1 MNMHREIATPGRAT
15 VARPAQN
22 GKAGGTMELHQIR
35 YFLALEKTLNFT
47 RAAEDCNVSQPA
59 LSRAIAQL
67 EAELGGELF
76 RRERSLTHLTAFGQ
90 AVRPDLQRCFES
102 SQRAKCV
109 AREYMKEGHAPLNIL
124 LARTV
129 EMEALSPM
137 FNELA
142 RAFPKIEIRMS
153 RNPPHEIGDK
163 LKSGDAEI
171 AISGPLEDEWN
182 RLETRKL
189 YEQSFGLLMNND
201 RKATPH
207 GAIEIK
213 ALKGE
218 RLLSRAHCP
227 LCDKILDMLKELG
240 DASASK
246 LEVSSIDDLPE
257 LVLSRLGVGIWPVSR
272 RLNGDFLVTQIQGMD
287 MSRWIHVHTVFG
299 RRLSPGASALVGL
312 LRARDWSAAVPA
324 SIHTAEL
331 VH

>member
-1 MNMHREIATPGRAT
+1 
-15 VARPAQN
+15 
-22 GKAGGTMELHQIR
+22 MELHQIR

-90 AVRPDLQRCFES
+90 TVKPELHRCFEAAM
-102 SQRAKCV
+102 RAKAV
-109 AREYMKEGHAPLNIL
+109 AKDYLKEGHAPLNIA

-137 FNELA
+137 FNELS
-142 RAFPKIEIRMS
+142 RAFPRIEIRMS
-153 RNPPHEIGDK
+153 RNPPHEIGEK
-163 LKSGDAEI
+163 LKNGDAEI
-171 AISGPLEDEWN
+171 AISGPLEDEWT

-189 YEQSFGLLMNND
+189 YEQHFGLLMNGHHRLSGRN
-201 RKATPH
+201 R
-207 GAIEIK
+207 IEV
-213 ALKGE
+213 AELKGE

-227 LCDKILDMLKELG
+227 LCDKILAMLKDLG
-240 DASASK
+240 DERASK
-246 LEVSSIDDLPE
+246 LEVPAVDDLPQ
-257 LVLSRLGVGIWPVSR
+257 LVHSNLGVGIWPVSR
-272 RLNGDFLVTQIQGMD
+272 KLNGDFLLSQIQGMD

-299 RRLSPGASALVGL
+299 RRLSPGAAALVSL
-312 LRARDWSAAVPA
+312 LRARDWSAAVPP
-324 SIHTAEL
+324 TAANPEA